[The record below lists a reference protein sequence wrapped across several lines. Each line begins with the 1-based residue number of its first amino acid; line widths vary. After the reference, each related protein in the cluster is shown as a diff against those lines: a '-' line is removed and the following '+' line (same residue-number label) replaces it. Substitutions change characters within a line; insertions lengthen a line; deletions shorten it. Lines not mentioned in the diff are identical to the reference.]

1 MLSSEQEPMKKQKTV
16 ATEPSVLYAR
26 VSSKEQA
33 EEGFSIPAQR
43 QLLRQYAQR
52 EGLQVVI
59 EFSDDETAKSTGR
72 TGFGAMLK
80 FFTEHPEVRTLI
92 VEKVDRLTRNF
103 EDYGALKRLGL
114 TIHFVKEGTILH
126 PSAHSSV
133 RLFTGMRV
141 LMAEHYVENLSE
153 EVKKGMHEKAAEGG
167 WPTWAPLGY
176 RNVRRPEG
184 IEPDPE
190 KAPIIVELF
199 EAAATGAY
207 SLRDLA
213 KLARRRGLT
222 GRRGKTVSKSNIAI
236 LLANPVYTGTF
247 RWGGKTYEG
256 KYDPLISRALF
267 EEVQDALAGR
277 TRPCKR
283 KHTFTYTG
291 LVTCEHCKGLLVGQ
305 TMKRKYTYYACN
317 GKNGC
322 RTYYPEA
329 TLDEHAMRVINS
341 LAPDEAMSDFL
352 LHQLGDWY
360 DTITSAGSASTERLR
375 KRITELQRL
384 KAASYEE
391 KLLGRI
397 DERTWASHNERWQ
410 QELDELQVALASSAP
425 TLSRSEFLRKA
436 GEPIELAQ
444 TAARQYVTQT
454 TTQKAELLRTL
465 LSNCTM
471 NDGSLSVT
479 MRKPYDVLAKMK
491 ECTDWL
497 GGRESNPD
505 SLVQSQLS
513 YH

>member
-1 MLSSEQEPMKKQKTV
+1 MKKQKTV

-43 QLLRQYAQR
+43 QLLREYASR
-52 EGLQVVI
+52 EGLAVVV

-80 FFTEHPEVRTLI
+80 FFTEHPDVRTLI

-114 TIHFVKEGTILH
+114 IIHFVKEGTILH

-176 RNVRRPEG
+176 RNIKGPLG

-190 KAPIIVELF
+190 KAPIIIELF

-213 KLARRRGLT
+213 TLARRRGLA
-222 GRRGKTVSKSNIAI
+222 GRRGKKVSKSNIAI
-236 LLANPVYTGTF
+236 FLANPVYTGTF

-256 KYDPLISRALF
+256 KYEPLITRALF

-291 LVTCEHCKGLLVGQ
+291 LVTCKHCKGLLVGQ

-341 LAPDEAMSDFL
+341 LTPDDAMSDFL

-360 DTITSAGSASTERLR
+360 DTTTSTGSASTERLR

-397 DERTWASHNERWQ
+397 DEATWRAHNERWQ
-410 QELDELQVALASSAP
+410 EELTDLQLALASSAP
-425 TLSRSEFLRKA
+425 SVSRDEFLRKVA
-436 GEPIELAQ
+436 APIELAQ
-444 TAARQYVTQT
+444 SAARQYLTHN
-454 TTQKAELLRTL
+454 TTQKAEVLRAM

-471 NDGSLSVT
+471 NEGSLTVS
-479 MRKPYDVLAKMK
+479 MRKPFDVLAKMK
-491 ECTDWL
+491 ESEDWL
-497 GGRESNPD
+497 GDRDSNPD
-505 SLVQSQLS
+505 SAVQSRLS

>member
-1 MLSSEQEPMKKQKTV
+1 MLLPEQRMKKQKT
-16 ATEPSVLYAR
+16 TEPSVLYAR

-43 QLLRQYAQR
+43 QLLRSYAQR
-52 EGLQVVI
+52 EGLQIII

-72 TGFGAMLK
+72 TGFGQMLA
-80 FFTEHPEVRTLI
+80 FFKEHPEVRTLI

-114 TIHFVKEGTILH
+114 SIHFVKEGTILH

-153 EVKKGMHEKAAEGG
+153 EVKKGMHEKASEGG

-176 RNVRRPEG
+176 RNIKGPLG

-190 KAPIIVELF
+190 KAPLVRELF

-207 SLRDLA
+207 SQQDIA
-213 KLARRRGLT
+213 KLARKIGLR
-222 GRRGKTVSKSNIAI
+222 GRRGKHIARSNIAI

-256 KYDPLISRALF
+256 KYEPLITRQLF
-267 EEVQDALAGR
+267 EEVQDVLAGR
-277 TRPCKR
+277 TRPCAR
-283 KHTFTYTG
+283 KYTFTYTG
-291 LVTCEHCKGLLVGQ
+291 MITCKTCNGLLVGDR
-305 TMKRKYTYYACN
+305 KKGKYTYYACN
-317 GKNGC
+317 KC

-329 TLDEHAMRVINS
+329 FFDQHTARTLERIAIDESMT
-341 LAPDEAMSDFL
+341 DFL

-360 DTITSAGSASTERLR
+360 DETTSTQTTSTERLR

-391 KLLGRI
+391 KLLGRLT
-397 DERTWASHNERWQ
+397 EQAWSAHNERWQ
-410 QELDELQVALASSAP
+410 QELDELEHALAASAP
-425 TLSRSEFLRKA
+425 TIKRDEFLAAAHR
-436 GEPIELAQ
+436 PIELAQ
-444 TAARQYVTQT
+444 NAARQYLTQNAT
-454 TTQKAELLRTL
+454 EKREVLRAL

-471 NDGSLSVT
+471 NDGSLTVT
-479 MRKPYDVLAKMK
+479 MRSPYGALAKMK
-491 ECTDWL
+491 ESEDWL
-497 GGRESNPD
+497 GDRDSNPD
-505 SLVQSQLS
+505 SSVQSRLS